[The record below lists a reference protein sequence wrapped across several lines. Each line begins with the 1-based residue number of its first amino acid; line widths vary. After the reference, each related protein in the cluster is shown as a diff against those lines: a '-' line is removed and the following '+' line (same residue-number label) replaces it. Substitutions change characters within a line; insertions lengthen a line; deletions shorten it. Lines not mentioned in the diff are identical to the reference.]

1 MSAPSAGASWC
12 AGRGAPPDPAAARR
26 CHNAGVHVSR
36 REFLTA
42 AMGLVATG
50 CAVNSGSSS
59 GPQTVVPETVAVSGQ
74 PLDPRLRLSLPDGA
88 IDGKTIMQFERDTG
102 VKVKSFAQT
111 SDAHLLLDLAAGKQ
125 GKLDVALVQ
134 AATVPYLIS
143 QGLAE
148 PIDRALVPN
157 LQWLS
162 TPFNDPPYDP
172 RSAHSIGKDYTVV
185 GYVTSSPLQITPA
198 DSWRGFFRLARDLPG
213 SVAVPDDSEAVVGA
227 ALLAS
232 GHSWSST
239 SSSDLEDAHRLLA
252 GVRTSIVVEGKLD
265 RTRLSRHRLA
275 ALCTGYGFRSRK
287 PEPGTTFVVPE
298 EGTVI
303 RMRSYCILSLA
314 PDPVSAHAWLNASLD
329 PFVASQDVKTTR
341 LASTV
346 GQADYLLGHAI
357 LSDPAIYPPAT
368 LDDRLHFASAT
379 GADARATLWQEVR
392 P

>member
-1 MSAPSAGASWC
+1 
-12 AGRGAPPDPAAARR
+12 
-26 CHNAGVHVSR
+26 VHVSR
-36 REFLTA
+36 REFLTGA
-42 AMGLVATG
+42 LGLVATG

-59 GPQTVVPETVAVSGQ
+59 DPQTVVPETVAVSGQ
-74 PLDPRLRLSLPDGA
+74 PLDPWLRLSLPDGA
-88 IDGKTIMQFERDTG
+88 IDLDTITQFEHDTG
-102 VKVKSFAQT
+102 VKVRPVAQE
-111 SDAHLLLDLAAGKQ
+111 SDASLLLDLAAGRE

-162 TPFNDPPYDP
+162 APFNDPPYDP
-172 RSAHSIGKDYTVV
+172 RSGHSIGKDYTVI
-185 GYVTSSPLQITPA
+185 GYVSSSPDQVTPGA
-198 DSWRGFFRLARDLPG
+198 SWRGFFRLARDVPG

-227 ALLAS
+227 ALLAT

-252 GVRTSIVVEGKLD
+252 GLRKSLVVEGKLD
-265 RTRLSRHRLA
+265 RTKLSRHRLA
-275 ALCTGYGFRSRK
+275 ALCTGYGFRFRNSGS
-287 PEPGTTFVVPE
+287 GTTFVVPE

-314 PDPVSAHAWLNASLD
+314 PDPVSAHAWLNATLD
-329 PFVASQDVKTTR
+329 PFVASQDVVATR

-346 GQADYLLGHAI
+346 GQADYLLSQAI

-379 GADARATLWQEVR
+379 GADTRATLWQDVR